1 MFDLLMA
8 AGLALAA
15 PAAAAEST
23 VTFRTADGCLIE
35 AVFSAPAKDSYI
47 LVNTHGLGSNRSEW
61 LPLQAAAVERKYGY
75 LSLDLRGHGGSKTC
89 GGRQADYRKFTR
101 ADWAAASRDIAAA
114 ALWLKKKGYAPG
126 RLVFCGASI
135 GANLSLKAAAE
146 GKVKPAGLILLSP
159 GLEYAGV
166 QSLPYLRA
174 GMLIAAAPADQ
185 YAWKSSLRLR
195 DAARDK
201 KLLCDFLNGGQGHG
215 AGMFGKPGFI
225 EALLG
230 WVAGL

>member
-1 MFDLLMA
+1 MFYLLMA

-15 PAAAAEST
+15 PAAAEST

-35 AVFSAPAKDSYI
+35 AVFAAPEKGSYI
-47 LVNTHGLGSNRSEW
+47 FINTHGLGSARGEW
-61 LPLQAAAVERKYGY
+61 GPLQAAAAERGHGY

-89 GGRQADYRKFTR
+89 GGRPADYRKFTR
-101 ADWAAASRDIAAA
+101 ADWAAASRDIEAA

-126 RLVFCGASI
+126 RLVYCGASI

-166 QSLPYLRA
+166 RSLPYLRA
-174 GMLIAAAPADQ
+174 GILIAAAPADG

-195 DAARDK
+195 DAAREK
-201 KLLCDFLNGGQGHG
+201 KLLCDFLDGGQGHG

-230 WVAGL
+230 WAAGL

>member
-23 VTFRTADGCLIE
+23 VTFRTADGCAIE
-35 AVFSAPAKDSYI
+35 AVFLAPAKGSYI
-47 LVNTHGLGSNRSEW
+47 LVNTHGLGSNRGEW
-61 LPLQAAAVERKYGY
+61 AALQAAAAERTHGY

-89 GGRQADYRKFTR
+89 GGKPANYRKFTR
-101 ADWAAASRDIAAA
+101 VDWAASSRDIEAA
-114 ALWLKKKGYAPG
+114 ALWLRERGYAPG

-146 GKVKPAGLILLSP
+146 GQVKPAGVILLSP
-159 GLEYAGV
+159 GLDYAGV
-166 QSLPYLRA
+166 QSLPYIRTE
-174 GMLIAAAPADQ
+174 MLIAAAPTDQ

-195 DAARDK
+195 EAAKEK
-201 KLLCDFLNGGQGHG
+201 KFLSDFLDGTSGHG
-215 AGMFGKPGFI
+215 SGMFRKPGFI
-225 EALLG
+225 KALLD
-230 WVAGL
+230 WIPGL